1 MTDLPIDACGDHR
14 PYPLMFDVHHC
25 ASSVDLG
32 ARVQPFLRW
41 IPLAPNSVLL
51 DSTGNPLKPSW
62 ISSQGFIFRQ
72 VTKRWLGNEP
82 HITSMRL
89 YSVGGR
95 AKCSGPCII
104 ARHGLAELEG
114 GCQYLFRIVEIPD
127 QHRIGFRRFLSAAI
141 TEAAQQRTATAQAV
155 GSRAQAD
162 RSA

>member
-1 MTDLPIDACGDHR
+1 MTEFPIDAHGDHC
-14 PYPLMFDVHHC
+14 PYPLQFDVRHC
-25 ASSVDLG
+25 APLVDFG
-32 ARVQPFLRW
+32 ARVQSFLRW

-95 AKCSGPCII
+95 ANCSGLCII
-104 ARHGLAELEG
+104 ARHGLAELED
-114 GCQYLFRIVEIPD
+114 GCQYLFRIVVIPD
-127 QHRIGFRRFLSAAI
+127 QHPTGFRRFLSAAI
-141 TEAAQQRTATAQAV
+141 AEASQQRTATAQAV
-155 GSRAQAD
+155 GSSAHAD